1 LIGVD
6 LVMRQIIFLLFLLTA
21 SLVQLNAQGK
31 KLVLATYT
39 YSTNNRPQNLAPL
52 ADYLSQQTGYTI
64 TAVSYPTVQALI
76 SAIVN
81 DSVDFAMMNT
91 SGYLTLQRKNPGAAI
106 PLVNLDMAN
115 TTSTNYAG
123 CLIANKQTGIT
134 NTKQLFNNKNRFSL
148 ALVNASSTSGNLV
161 PRLLLND
168 NKITQPENFFKVS
181 YLGSHR
187 KVAEDIMNIPDGIG
201 GCGCAEIDS
210 VRKYAPFD
218 SKVTIIDSFNNIPLG
233 PVVYKKNLEKKIAR
247 IIATQLL
254 QLHTA
259 APDIFTRF
267 CAGWTEFRQ
276 ARSFKKVTD
285 KEYDDFRKLFG
296 NNTQLWQLI
305 E

>member
-1 LIGVD
+1 MKKLTI
-6 LVMRQIIFLLFLLTA
+6 LLLMLAGYTLQ
-21 SLVQLNAQGK
+21 SNAQVK
-31 KLVLATYT
+31 KLVFATYT
-39 YSTNNRPQNLAPL
+39 YSTNNRLQNLEPL
-52 ADYLSQQTGYTI
+52 TEYLSQQTGYTI
-64 TAVSYPTVQALI
+64 VAVSYPTVHALV

-91 SGYLTLQRKNPGAAI
+91 SGYLTLQRNNPGIAT
-106 PLVNLDMAN
+106 PLVNLDMGN
-115 TTSTNYAG
+115 TVTTNYAG

-134 NTKQLFNNKNRFSL
+134 NTRQ
-148 ALVNASSTSGNLV
+148 LVNDKNKFTLSLVNPSSTSGNLV

-168 NKITQPENFFKVS
+168 NKIAQPENYFTVS

-218 SKVTIIDSFNNIPLG
+218 SKVTVIDSFNNIPLG
-233 PVVYKKNLEKKIAR
+233 PVVYKNRLDKKTVQT
-247 IIATQLL
+247 IATELQ
-254 QLHTA
+254 QLHTK
-259 APDIFTRF
+259 APEVFTNF
-267 CAGWTEFRQ
+267 CAGWTEFKQ
-276 ARSFKKVTD
+276 ARSFKSVTD
-285 KEYDDFRKLFG
+285 KAYDPFRKMFG